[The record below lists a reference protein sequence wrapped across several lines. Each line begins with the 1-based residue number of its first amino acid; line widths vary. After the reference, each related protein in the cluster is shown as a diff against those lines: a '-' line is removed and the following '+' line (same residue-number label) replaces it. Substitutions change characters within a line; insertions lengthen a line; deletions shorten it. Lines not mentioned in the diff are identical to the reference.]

1 MLLIV
6 VSLSAPKHRIL
17 KMNSTQIRLNESL
30 YLPIKSWLVLL
41 AIVISLN
48 VSAKEAHAREIQ
60 HSNKP
65 VQDGLVI
72 QKKNG
77 KRTYVVK
84 KEQQIKIWIGEQI
97 VKGAFLELRNDSL
110 SINKKGIVVKY
121 NVNEITEIKLFG
133 NSAKNI
139 LGGGVKIWGGV
150 TFVAGFIPLFAWG
163 PVGLFVA
170 VPAWA
175 MGYGIYKI
183 GELISGNR
191 KFNLE
196 KNWEIN

>member
-1 MLLIV
+1 
-6 VSLSAPKHRIL
+6 
-17 KMNSTQIRLNESL
+17 MNSTQIRLNESL

-41 AIVISLN
+41 AIAISLN
-48 VSAKEAHAREIQ
+48 VSAKEPYARKIQ

-65 VQDGLVI
+65 AQDGLVI

-121 NVNEITEIKLFG
+121 NVNEVTEIKLFG

-139 LGGGVKIWGGV
+139 LGGGVKIWGGAI
-150 TFVAGFIPLFAWG
+150 FVAGFTPLFAWG
-163 PVGLFVA
+163 AIGLLVA
-170 VPAWA
+170 VPSWA
-175 MGYGIYKI
+175 VGYGIYKI
-183 GELISGNR
+183 GQFISGNR